1 MRVGLTM
8 RVVHPQGY
16 QEPRDAIS
24 HDWIRVLDAMGWSPR
39 LIPNRLSDVAGVVD
53 EIDALILTGGNDLT
67 ADLSGLDAGEVRDTA
82 PERDRQ
88 EARLLQEAARRGL
101 PTIGICRGLQMINCH
116 YGGRLVRVD
125 SSAHV
130 ATRHPVRVADEPWR
144 SLLGPAGDVNSFH
157 SCGVAANGLGTDLVA
172 FATGEDGTVEG
183 FYHRRLPLLGLMW
196 HPERRDPLDP
206 PDRELLRRLFSEGS
220 FWNHAD

>member
-24 HDWIRVLDAMGWSPR
+24 HDWIRVLEEMGWSPR
-39 LIPNRLSDVAGVVD
+39 LIPNRLSDVAGAVD
-53 EIDALILTGGNDLT
+53 GIDALILTGGNDLT
-67 ADLSGLDAGEVRDTA
+67 AELSGLDAGEVRDTA
-82 PERDRQ
+82 PERDQQ

-125 SSAHV
+125 SMAHV
-130 ATRHPVRVADEPWR
+130 ATRHRVRITDEPWR
-144 SLLGPAGDVNSFH
+144 SLFGPASEVNSFH
-157 SCGVAANGLGTDLVA
+157 GCGVAANGLGTDLVA

-183 FYHRRLPLLGLMW
+183 FYHRHLPLLAIMW
-196 HPERRDPLDP
+196 HPERSVPLAAA
-206 PDRELLRRLFSEGS
+206 DRALLQRFFNEGS
-220 FWNHAD
+220 FWNHAN

>member
-24 HDWIRVLDAMGWSPR
+24 HDWIRVLEDMGWSPR
-39 LIPNRLSDVAGVVD
+39 LIPNGLSDVAGMVD

-88 EARLLQEAARRGL
+88 EARLLQEAAQRGL

-125 SSAHV
+125 SVAHV
-130 ATRHPVRVADEPWR
+130 ATRHRVRVNGDPWR
-144 SLLGPAGDVNSFH
+144 SLLGDGGDVNSFH
-157 SCGVAANGLGTDLVA
+157 NCGVAADGLGAELAA
-172 FATGEDGTVEG
+172 FATSEDGTVEG
-183 FYHRRLPLLGLMW
+183 LYHRRLPLLGIMW
-196 HPERRDPLDP
+196 HPERSAPLAAA
-206 PDRELLRRLFSEGS
+206 DRALLHRFFSEGS
-220 FWNHAD
+220 FWNHAQ

>member
-24 HDWIRVLDAMGWSPR
+24 HDWMRLFEEMGWSPR
-39 LIPNRLSDVAGVVD
+39 LIPNRVSDVAAMVD
-53 EIDALILTGGNDLT
+53 EIDALILTGGNDLG
-67 ADLSGLDAGEVRDTA
+67 ADLSGLNAAEVRDMA

-88 EARLLQEAARRGL
+88 EGRLLQEAARRAL
-101 PTIGICRGLQMINCH
+101 PTVGVCRGLQMINCH

-125 SSAHV
+125 SAAHV
-130 ATRHPVRVADEPWR
+130 ATRHRVRIDGEPWQ
-144 SLLGPAGDVNSFH
+144 SLLGAGADVNSFH
-157 SCGVAANGLGTDLVA
+157 NCGVAVDSLGDGLVA

-183 FYHRRLPLLGLMW
+183 IHHRSLPLVGLMW
-196 HPERRDPLDP
+196 HPERCDPLTRADG
-206 PDRELLRRLFSEGS
+206 ELLRRLFIDGP
-220 FWNHAD
+220 FWTRAK

>member
-16 QEPRDAIS
+16 REPRDAIS
-24 HDWIRVLDAMGWSPR
+24 HDWIRVLEDMGWGPR
-39 LIPNRLSDVAGVVD
+39 LIPNRLSDVAGMID
-53 EIDALILTGGNDLT
+53 ALDALILTGGNDLA
-67 ADLSGLDAGEVRDTA
+67 ADLSGLDASDVSDTA

-101 PTIGICRGLQMINCH
+101 PTVGVCRGLQMINCH

-125 SSAHV
+125 AAAHV
-130 ATRHPVRVADEPWR
+130 ATRHRVRVDGDPWR
-144 SLLGPAGDVNSFH
+144 ALLGPGPDVNSFH
-157 SCGVAANGLGTDLVA
+157 RCGVAAAGLGADLAA
-172 FATGEDGTVEG
+172 FATSDDGTVEG
-183 FYHRRLPLLGLMW
+183 LYHRRLPLLGVMW
-196 HPERRDPLDP
+196 HPERSALLGAA
-206 PDRELLRRLFSEGS
+206 DRELLRRFFSEGS